1 MPAAAKSRSKRR
13 PLSAEKIAEAALK
26 HIDAEGLSAFSFRT
40 LAHIL
45 GCEAMS
51 IYHYYPSKAHLF
63 DAMVDA
69 CVKEMRMPPESE
81 PWIAR
86 MRHVCNEYRAMAL
99 RHPGFFPFMA
109 VHRMNTPT
117 ALGFLNRVVA
127 IFDATGLDA
136 EVRARHFRAIGY
148 YITGAALDETS
159 GYANGP
165 SAAEPVPGHVQ
176 AKEFPAITAI
186 GPWFRKVHH
195 KKTFEAGLETL
206 LAKIAEDAA
215 RASKGPSPSH
225 A

>member
-1 MPAAAKSRSKRR
+1 MPAATKSRPLKKRKL
-13 PLSAEKIAEAALK
+13 LSAEKIAEAALK

-63 DAMVDA
+63 DAMIDM
-69 CVKEMRMPPESE
+69 CVGEMRLPPESE

-86 MRHVCNEYRAMAL
+86 MRHVCGEYRTMAL

-117 ALGFLNRVVA
+117 ALGFINNVVA

-136 EVRARHFRAIGY
+136 EARAGHFRAIGY

-159 GYANGP
+159 GYAKGP
-165 SAAEPVPGHVQ
+165 SAVEPIPDEV
-176 AKEFPAITAI
+176 AAREFPAITAI
-186 GPWFRKVHH
+186 GPYFKKAHH
-195 KKTFEAGLETL
+195 QKTFEAGLETL
-206 LAKIAEDAA
+206 LAKIAGDAA
-215 RASKGPSPSH
+215 K
-225 A
+225 